1 MRIPRI
7 NLHRRSTTLTSVTGG
22 RPVSRPLRVA
32 SPVAAL
38 FLVTLA
44 LGASRTEGAPGAYT
58 NDQAS
63 RGTAVYT
70 QYCAVCHGANLQG
83 EAGTPLMGRTFLQA
97 YGAGTAAQ
105 LYDFLSRQMPL
116 NAPGSLSP
124 SQYLDVTAFILARNG
139 LPPGTA
145 PLSAQ
150 SLDQV
155 SLKGMRLAGAGGSS
169 NTDEIVRVAPPTRNV
184 YAQIPAGAN
193 VNISDSMMQNAGS
206 DDNNWLLHGRTYDNQ
221 RYSPL
226 KQITAENVSSLTPV
240 ALVQTGMTASFEST
254 PIVVNGV

>member
-1 MRIPRI
+1 MIPHHRLDLCLRATAPFSGAERFLHGRHRAAVPRI
-7 NLHRRSTTLTSVTGG
+7 
-22 RPVSRPLRVA
+22 VA
-32 SPVAAL
+32 FV
-38 FLVTLA
+38 LVILA
-44 LGASRTEGAPGAYT
+44 LGTTRGEAASVGTYT
-58 NDQAS
+58 NEQAS
-63 RGTAVYT
+63 RGTAVYS

-124 SQYLDVTAFILARNG
+124 SQYLDVTAFILERNG
-139 LPPGTA
+139 LSPGTA
-145 PLSAQ
+145 PLTAQ

-155 SLKGMRLAGAGGSS
+155 SLKGMRLAGAGASS

-184 YAQIPAGAN
+184 YAQLPAGAN

-206 DDNNWLLHGRTYDNQ
+206 DDNNWLLHGRTYDNP
-221 RYSPL
+221 R
-226 KQITAENVSSLTPV
+226 
-240 ALVQTGMTASFEST
+240 
-254 PIVVNGV
+254 